1 MTGTLYGTAVF
12 AFGAGVVTFFS
23 PCVYALLPGYV
34 GYYVANVDA
43 ESAPLVG
50 ALARGGTASLG
61 ALGTFA
67 VLSVLAFAAGE
78 LLEQFLPVFEYLVG
92 ALLVVFGVLV
102 VYKGAFSATVTL
114 PERQESVLG
123 FGLFG
128 AMYALAA
135 TACVLP
141 LFLSV
146 SVVSVDFSV
155 AGTVLVLGAYAG
167 SFVLLMVAATVMT
180 ALGQETLLNQ
190 FSGRTR
196 TLSKVAGVILVC
208 AGLLQFAIAAG
219 FDPAQV
225 GL

>member
-1 MTGTLYGTAVF
+1 MTNTLYGTATF
-12 AFGAGVVTFFS
+12 AFGAGVLTFFS

-43 ESAPLVG
+43 ESKPLAG
-50 ALARGGTASLG
+50 ALARGTTASLG

-67 VLSVLAFAAGE
+67 VLSVVALAAGE
-78 LLEQFLPVFEYLVG
+78 VLERFLPVFEYLVG

-102 VYKGAFSATVTL
+102 VYKGAFSLTVTL
-114 PERQESVLG
+114 PERQETLLG
-123 FGLFG
+123 FGVFG

-146 SVVSVDFSV
+146 SLLSVDFSV
-155 AGTVLVLGAYAG
+155 VGTVLVLGAYAA
-167 SFVLLMVAATVMT
+167 SFAALMVATTVMT
-180 ALGQETLLNQ
+180 ALGQERVVSR
-190 FSGRTR
+190 FSGHAGA
-196 TLSKVAGVILVC
+196 LSKVAGVVLVC
-208 AGLLQFAIAAG
+208 AGLLQFAIVAG
-219 FDPAQV
+219 V

>member
-1 MTGTLYGTAVF
+1 MSGTLYGTATF
-12 AFGAGVVTFFS
+12 ALGAGVVTFFS

-43 ESAPLVG
+43 ESAPLSG

-61 ALGTFA
+61 ALGTFT
-67 VLSVLAFAAGE
+67 VLSAVAFAAGE
-78 LLEQFLPVFEYLVG
+78 VLERFLPVFEYLVG

-102 VYKGAFSATVTL
+102 VYKGAFSLTVTL
-114 PERQESVLG
+114 PERQETLLG
-123 FGLFG
+123 FGVFG

-146 SVVSVDFSV
+146 SLVSVDFSPV
-155 AGTVLVLGAYAG
+155 GTALVLGAYAG
-167 SFVLLMVAATVMT
+167 SFAALMVATTVMT
-180 ALGQETLLNQ
+180 ALGQERVLSR
-190 FSGRTR
+190 FSGHAG
-196 TLSKVAGVILVC
+196 TLSKAAGVLLVC
-208 AGLLQFAIAAG
+208 AGLLQVAIVAG
-219 FDPAQV
+219 V

>member
-1 MTGTLYGTAVF
+1 MSGTLYGTATF

-34 GYYVANVDA
+34 SYYVANVDT
-43 ESAPLVG
+43 ESAPLAG
-50 ALARGGTASLG
+50 ALARGGVASVG

-78 LLEQFLPVFEYLVG
+78 LLEQFLPVFEYLV
-92 ALLVVFGVLV
+92 AVLLVGFGVLV
-102 VYKGAFSATVTL
+102 IHKGAFSANVTL

-128 AMYALAA
+128 AVYALAA

-155 AGTVLVLGAYAG
+155 AGTVFVLGAYAG

-190 FSGRTR
+190 FSGHAR
-196 TLSKVAGVILVC
+196 TLSKVAGVVLIC
-208 AGLLQFAIAAG
+208 AGLVQFGIAAG
-219 FDPAQV
+219 FDPSQ
-225 GL
+225 LFT